1 MRRRDP
7 FPLAVSFLLL
17 AGLVV
22 VASISLASCGQGS
35 ATHVSFSSFTSFDF
49 PGTTETVPEK
59 LNASGEIVGFYVDS
73 LGLQHGFLLQGGSF
87 STFDFP
93 GAVDNVLEGINDSTQ
108 TTGAY
113 DDSSQVTHGFL
124 LQGGT
129 FSSFDVP
136 NGVGATQPEG
146 INDSTEVTGTYYDAG
161 TGLEPGF
168 LRQPDGSV
176 VDIVPPHSGGYT
188 EAHGINNSG
197 TIVGRDI
204 GAVSQGFQLSN
215 GTYTYID
222 VPGATNTSIFGINN
236 LGDIVGDYVDASGVQ
251 HGFVMS
257 NGIVTTIDFPGS
269 TNTNAQGINDSGE
282 IVGSTVVSNVRHG
295 YLYSN
300 GTFTQI
306 DYPGAST
313 AGSGAPLSGTD
324 VHGINASGEIVGSYT
339 DTAGVIHGFTAK

>member
-1 MRRRDP
+1 MHRRDP

-22 VASISLASCGQGS
+22 VASIFLASCGQGS

-124 LQGGT
+124 
-129 FSSFDVP
+129 
-136 NGVGATQPEG
+136 
-146 INDSTEVTGTYYDAG
+146 
-161 TGLEPGF
+161 
-168 LRQPDGSV
+168 RQPDGSV
-176 VDIVPPHSGGYT
+176 VTIDPPASEGYA
-188 EAHGINNSG
+188 EANGINDSG
-197 TIVGRDI
+197 TIVGYYI
-204 GAVSQGFQLSN
+204 GNSVHGFQFSN
-215 GTYTYID
+215 GNYSTID
-222 VPGATNTSIFGINN
+222 VPGATKTYVSGINN
-236 LGDIVGDYVDASGVQ
+236 LGDICGSYVDASGVN

-257 NGIVTTIDFPGS
+257 NGIVTTLDFPGA
-269 TNTNAQGINDSGE
+269 TTTNAQSINDSGE
-282 IVGSTVVSNVRHG
+282 IVGSTVVADVRHG
-295 YLYSN
+295 YLFSN
-300 GTFTQI
+300 GNFTMI
-306 DYPGAST
+306 DAPGASM
-313 AGSGAPLSGTD
+313 AKSGASLSGTD
-324 VHGINASGEIVGSYT
+324 VHGINASGEIVGTYQ
-339 DTAGVIHGFTAK
+339 DTAGVIHGFSAK

>member
-1 MRRRDP
+1 MRKGRP
-7 FPLAVSFLLL
+7 FPFSASYCLL

-22 VASISLASCGQGS
+22 AAAIPLVSCGQGS
-35 ATHVSFSSFTSFDF
+35 GSGMNQTLSFTSFDY
-49 PGTTETVPEK
+49 PGSTETIAFK
-59 LNASGEIVGFYVDS
+59 LNASGEIVGANFE
-73 LGLQHGFLLQGGSF
+73 G
-87 STFDFP
+87 P
-93 GAVDNVLEGINDSTQ
+93 NVE
-108 TTGAY
+108 
-113 DDSSQVTHGFL
+113 HGFL

-129 FSSFDVP
+129 FSTFDVP

-146 INDSTEVTGTYYDAG
+146 INDSAEITGTYYDAG

-176 VDIVPPHSGGYT
+176 VDIVPPNSGGYT
-188 EAHGINNSG
+188 EANGINNSG

-257 NGIVTTIDFPGS
+257 NGIVTPIDFPGS